1 MSIEKYNFVTIQCEM
16 FTLMSIEEDEKTDIN

>member
-1 MSIEKYNFVTIQCEM
+1 MSIEKYNFVTILFEM